1 MIRLRLLVVV
11 IGCMTACSSGDAKVE
26 RSQGSV
32 AAAAFPVEELMVDTG
47 EVRLRVR
54 VVGPTAAAATVVTVH
69 GGPGLSLEAMTVFE
83 GLAGAGQRVVGY
95 DQRGAGRSTSPA
107 DGDYGLDAQ
116 VADLEAVRLALGA
129 DTVQLIGQSWGGA
142 IAAAYAAS
150 HLSNVSDLVLI
161 GAIPLD
167 REEFR
172 AGQRRFQE
180 RVSELQ
186 RTGVIPDPLPQ
197 NEGGSCI
204 AAFEA
209 FLPAYLADPQSHP
222 EIAVES
228 CTAATSR
235 ATYESFVADS
245 SVEKLAE
252 QLGSFT
258 GRALVLMGEHDA
270 FGTGWLDRNVELL
283 ESATVEVSVVKQA
296 GHLVTAER
304 PDAVLA
310 TIGTFLTG

>member
-1 MIRLRLLVVV
+1 MIPLRLLVVA
-11 IGCMTACSSGDAKVE
+11 IGFITACSSGEAEVE
-26 RSQGSV
+26 RSQGPVV
-32 AAAAFPVEELMVDTG
+32 AAALPVEELMVETG
-47 EVRLRVR
+47 DVKLRVR
-54 VVGPTAAAATVVTVH
+54 VVGPTDAGATVVTVH

-83 GLAGAGQRVVGY
+83 GLAGSGLRVVGY

-107 DGDYGLDAQ
+107 DGDYGLAAQ

-142 IAAAYAAS
+142 IVSAYAAA
-150 HLSNVSDLVLI
+150 HPGHVSDLVLV

-186 RTGVIPDPLPQ
+186 RIGEIPDPLPQ
-197 NEGGSCI
+197 NEGGSCL

-209 FLPAYLADPQSHP
+209 FLPAYLADPESHP
-222 EIAVES
+222 ETAVES

-235 ATYESFVADS
+235 ATYEAFVADS
-245 SVEKLAE
+245 SVEQLAE

-270 FGTGWLDRNVELL
+270 FGVGWLNRNVELL
-283 ESATVEVSVVKQA
+283 EKATVEVSVVKGA
-296 GHLVTAER
+296 GHLVMAER
-304 PDAVLA
+304 RDAVLA
-310 TIGTFLTG
+310 TIVTFLSG

>member
-1 MIRLRLLVVV
+1 MTPLRLLVVV
-11 IGCMTACSSGDAKVE
+11 IGFITACSSGEAEVE
-26 RSQGSV
+26 RSQGPVV
-32 AAAAFPVEELMVDTG
+32 AAPFPVEELMVESGD
-47 EVRLRVR
+47 VKLRVR
-54 VVGPTAAAATVVTVH
+54 VVGPTDADATVVTVH

-83 GLAGAGQRVVGY
+83 GLAGSGQRVVGY
-95 DQRGAGRSTSPA
+95 DQRGAGRSTTPA
-107 DGDYGLDAQ
+107 DGDFGLAAQ

-129 DTVQLIGQSWGGA
+129 DTMQLIGQSWGGA
-142 IAAAYAAS
+142 IVTAYAATHPS
-150 HLSNVSDLVLI
+150 HVSDLVLV

-186 RTGVIPDPLPQ
+186 RTGEIPDPLPQ
-197 NEGGSCI
+197 NEGGSCL

-245 SVEKLAE
+245 SVEKLAD

-258 GRALVLMGEHDA
+258 GQALVLMGEHDA
-270 FGTGWLDRNVELL
+270 FGVGWLDRNVELL
-283 ESATVEVSVVKQA
+283 EGATVEVSVVNGA
-296 GHLVTAER
+296 GHLVMAER
-304 PDAVLA
+304 SNAVLA
-310 TIGTFLTG
+310 TIATFLTG